1 MTLHGRT
8 KRRGLAGV
16 ASPIVI
22 FFGRSVIMVRRYVGH
37 RRGQYLRRGGSTPGS
52 APLIPARERAAAVAK
67 NNPGLSNVQIA
78 EKAGVSEWTV
88 RDAKKK
94 SGSRPLEPE
103 DDDRPTVDKPPRG
116 ELWDDQDDKSEKLIG
131 KDGKQSSAAHP
142 RRGRKVEM
150 RRAGRTGTRGA
161 KRFGED
167 DTTRGCRRDVVAIA

>member
-1 MTLHGRT
+1 
-8 KRRGLAGV
+8 
-16 ASPIVI
+16 
-22 FFGRSVIMVRRYVGH
+22 MVRRYVGH